1 MTCMSLDLT
10 QISACRDK
18 EEASMREQARRK
30 AVVADRAKETQAA
43 IAEQIREKAA
53 KQKAAA
59 NLARR
64 EADETARRVQV
75 HACTHAGLAVAA

>member
-1 MTCMSLDLT
+1 
-10 QISACRDK
+10 
-18 EEASMREQARRK
+18 MREQARRK

-43 IAEQIREKAA
+43 IADQIREKAA

-59 NLARR
+59 DLARQ

-75 HACTHAGLAVAA
+75 HAGTPVGLALAA